1 MLYRRNL
8 KPNCFTFFKKLMK
21 FYKKAVELFDNAFLT
36 DIVKKTNV
44 LRFNYSNDYES
55 GNAFVRLKSI
65 PQHYRKKLF
74 ISCYSLN
81 TALKAQRRRQMK
93 RQKIFFGQGETTVDH
108 KNSSFLY
115 WGCNWRKNNKIPFP
129 NLPIGS

>member
-1 MLYRRNL
+1 
-8 KPNCFTFFKKLMK
+8 MK

-65 PQHYRKKLF
+65 PQHYRKKTFHQLLQSKYSAKSTATTTNETSENLF
-74 ISCYSLN
+74 RTGGN
-81 TALKAQRRRQMK
+81 
-93 RQKIFFGQGETTVDH
+93 
-108 KNSSFLY
+108 NSRS
-115 WGCNWRKNNKIPFP
+115 
-129 NLPIGS
+129 